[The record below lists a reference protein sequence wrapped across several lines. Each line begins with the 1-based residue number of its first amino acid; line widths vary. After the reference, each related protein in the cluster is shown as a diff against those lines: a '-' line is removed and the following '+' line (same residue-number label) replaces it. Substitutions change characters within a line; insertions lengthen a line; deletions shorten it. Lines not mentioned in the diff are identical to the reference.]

1 MTLPATRS
9 RAPGSKSAGGPCLV
23 TTLPDRPSALLLA
36 RRAVDSFGLST
47 TLGEDARLIVTEL
60 VTNALRH
67 GRGTASLSLSRAANG
82 SLNGAVS
89 DDGDGFAAPAPRPAG
104 THVGGLGLAI
114 VEALSEDWGIASGS
128 TRVWFQMYAES
139 SRLS

>member
-1 MTLPATRS
+1 M
-9 RAPGSKSAGGPCLV
+9 
-23 TTLPDRPSALLLA
+23 
-36 RRAVDSFGLST
+36 
-47 TLGEDARLIVTEL
+47 IVTEL
-60 VTNALRH
+60 VSNALRH
-67 GRGTASLSLSRAANG
+67 GRGTASLALCRAANG

-89 DDGDGFAAPAPRPAG
+89 DDGDGFAAPAPRRAG